1 MHCGFTKKKSRN
13 IRYYNTNKCLFVVW
27 PPDRSICTT
36 LLRQQ
41 QQQQQQQHTRA
52 IVPRVCVCVCLPCFV
67 AVVIEY
73 QIEQK
78 IIPPPPSIT
87 EERPSQSRSFLWSRK
102 KWWLG
107 SKTSELWNCSVFLI
121 VLPHARRLQR
131 GWKGVKAELD
141 TSTKNGNV
149 YGFSTPHLV
158 CTGLEIVLFLFTRQ
172 LVPIIHRLKKF
183 LVQNYFL

>member
-1 MHCGFTKKKSRN
+1 M
-13 IRYYNTNKCLFVVW
+13 FVCCVAAG
-27 PPDRSICTT
+27 PIYLHHPITT
-36 LLRQQ
+36 TTAAATT
-41 QQQQQQQHTRA
+41 HAGHSTSS
-52 IVPRVCVCVCLPCFV
+52 VCVCVCLPCFV

-149 YGFSTPHLV
+149 YGSSTPHLV
-158 CTGLEIVLFLFTRQ
+158 CTGLEIVLFLFTPQ

-183 LVQNYFL
+183 LVQNSFL